1 MSVAQL
7 CGPLSLS
14 LHGVRAQASLA
25 LRLHGGGTESSPELA
40 GDNTDGVEACSP
52 PERSIYDAARHEQK
66 CLMWH
71 TRASYNAAYPT
82 NAAIF
87 GQVEADGANQWSRVA
102 LHALLTAE
110 VRALHALLTAEVER
124 QSTAP
129 WSVCQRHSNRRPGP
143 KRMAALMGSV
153 SGSLFSGS
161 LA

>member
-52 PERSIYDAARHEQK
+52 PERSNYDAAPHEQK
-66 CLMWH
+66 LLMWH

-87 GQVEADGANQWSRVA
+87 GRVEADGANQWSRVA

-110 VRALHALLTAEVER
+110 VER
-124 QSTAP
+124 QSAAL
-129 WSVCQRHSNRRPGP
+129 WSVCHRHSNRRPRP

>member
-87 GQVEADGANQWSRVA
+87 GRVEADGANQWSRVA
-102 LHALLTAE
+102 
-110 VRALHALLTAEVER
+110 VHALLTAEVER

-129 WSVCQRHSNRRPGP
+129 WSVCQRHSNRRPRP